1 MPFFRA
7 LRFNHC
13 FGADLFPT
21 SENCQKMS
29 NICSE
34 GCRLFPRPRG
44 AARAHPPAPQR
55 TFGLACQ
62 GLSRSSAPLSN
73 RGPPSGTLKLP
84 KLPLQFLSAPHTHL
98 YVEHSGLRG
107 VPELPRLPRGVSTLH
122 QVPRKASPPA
132 F

>member
-1 MPFFRA
+1 
-7 LRFNHC
+7 
-13 FGADLFPT
+13 
-21 SENCQKMS
+21 MS

-34 GCRLFPRPRG
+34 GCRLSPRPRG